1 MGRTEITGKQV
12 KDETILSADI
22 GAGAVRG
29 SSANGGSQ
37 REVEQGTISDSDLRI
52 DSVTASKIDSTDNY
66 QMGTLSLGASI
77 VTDTILALTSTT
89 KAFLLPRM
97 TTTQMNN
104 IGTPL
109 GGMQIF
115 DTTTSQFMGY
125 NGTSWIIV
133 G

>member
-1 MGRTEITGKQV
+1 MTRTEVTGKQI
-12 KDETILSADI
+12 KDETVLSADI
-22 GAGAVRG
+22 GPGAVRG
-29 SSANGGSQ
+29 STANGGSQ
-37 REVEQGTISDSDLRI
+37 QEISQGTISDVDLRV
-52 DSVTASKIDSTDNY
+52 DSVTASKVNETDDY

-104 IGTPL
+104 ISTPI

-115 DTTTSQFMGY
+115 DTTTNQFMGY
-125 NGTSWIIV
+125 NGTSWVIV